1 MYAAACGNSAKA
13 EAVRHVRKHAGNRS
27 TVEAAVSRI
36 QRSGEG
42 SQSDD
47 PNGQAHVVKVG
58 TNFLMK
64 TAMSK
69 DTPALGLAPQTVPIY

>member
-1 MYAAACGNSAKA
+1 MHAAGRRNSAKA

-27 TVEAAVSRI
+27 PVEAAVSRI

-47 PNGQAHVVKVG
+47 PSGQAHV
-58 TNFLMK
+58 
-64 TAMSK
+64 
-69 DTPALGLAPQTVPIY
+69 